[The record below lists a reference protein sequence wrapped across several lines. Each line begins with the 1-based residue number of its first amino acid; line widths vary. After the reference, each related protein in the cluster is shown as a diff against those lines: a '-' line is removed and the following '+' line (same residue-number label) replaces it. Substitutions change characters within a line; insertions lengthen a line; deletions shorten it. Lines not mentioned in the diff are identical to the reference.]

1 MAPRAQA
8 LLVRNLN
15 QEMVASDFCPELN
28 CTGCRNKATV
38 LGLFPVMT
46 PCAMP
51 FLNRGALLPGTPLC
65 LHHWVMELTAI
76 QTTNKQRL
84 RWSDLINTCVFPL
97 DITNKTALE
106 LANIRTLPLFWA
118 VQGFLGIWMSEQQE
132 KTHSRIYSCWF

>member
-1 MAPRAQA
+1 
-8 LLVRNLN
+8 
-15 QEMVASDFCPELN
+15 MVASDFCPELN

-51 FLNRGALLPGTPLC
+51 FLNRGALLPGTPTTL
-65 LHHWVMELTAI
+65 LASLGYGALLTAI
-76 QTTNKQRL
+76 QTTNKQGL
-84 RWSDLINTCVFPL
+84 RWSYLINTCVFPL

-118 VQGFLGIWMSEQQE
+118 VQGFLRIWMSEQQE
-132 KTHSRIYSCWF
+132 KTHSHIYSC